1 VFARLLAVMAGCTA
15 ALTGCLFTTQT
26 AAGRALHRAPD
37 RLAEARGAA
46 VTVSFASR
54 LVRQGALT
62 SVPRPDPGVSFSG
75 VMDLTAGTA
84 SYTAKGA
91 SSPTI
96 VFSGDRVF
104 ALTPHASPRAAR
116 PWIGVTLNDHLQDN
130 RLDLSAMP
138 ASFAAYA
145 LRPSLL
151 LDMLSGAL
159 TGSIHKRG
167 REAVG
172 GVSTT
177 RYDVRFDIDQAL
189 DNATRESYSQRQ
201 IDDIDKLLE
210 VLGIDTGQLD
220 DGSVWLDSHGNP
232 RRILVRLRESPVPQ
246 SLLLVTADVRFTP
259 TSAPAT
265 VTVPDVNSVV
275 TVPSLF
281 QMLSPFKDALG
292 SAS

>member
-1 VFARLLAVMAGCTA
+1 MAGCA
-15 ALTGCLFTTQT
+15 LALTGCLFTTQT
-26 AAGRALHRAPD
+26 AAGRALHKAPE
-37 RLAEARGAA
+37 RLAQAPGAR
-46 VTVSFASR
+46 VSVSFTSQ

-91 SSPTI
+91 SSPTV
-96 VFSGDRVF
+96 VFSGDRLY

-130 RLDLSAMP
+130 RLDPSAMP
-138 ASFAAYA
+138 SSFAAYA

-151 LDMLSGAL
+151 LDLLSGAL
-159 TGSIHKRG
+159 TGSIHSRG
-167 REAVG
+167 RQTVD
-172 GVSTT
+172 GVRLT

-189 DNATRESYSQRQ
+189 TNATRVHYSQRQ

-210 VLGIDTGQLD
+210 VLGIDTGALD
-220 DGSVWLDSHGNP
+220 NGTVWLDSNGDP
-232 RRILVRLRESPVPQ
+232 RRIVVQIRESPVPQ
-246 SLLLVTADVRFTP
+246 SLLLVTADVRFAPTTTP
-259 TSAPAT
+259 VT
-265 VTVPDVNSVV
+265 VTVPDVNTVV

-281 QMLSPFKDALG
+281 QLLTPFKDALG